1 MGVDLFQVFVTISIS
16 SHDKFRCIAISLLM
30 LLCRH
35 LSLHRHGR
43 VIVTREIFAEA
54 PLVARVR
61 VLLDGLTFRNNDR
74 ADVWTNGGRTSLCEI
89 VAHRC
94 FQWLELNK
102 NDGVDTCYFVDE
114 CAVS

>member
-1 MGVDLFQVFVTISIS
+1 
-16 SHDKFRCIAISLLM
+16 M

-35 LSLHRHGR
+35 LSLRRHGR
-43 VIVTREIFAEA
+43 VSITREIFAEA
-54 PLVARVR
+54 SLVVR
-61 VLLDGLTFRNNDR
+61 MRILLDGLTFRNNDR
-74 ADVWTNGGRTSLCEI
+74 GDVRTNGGRTSLCEI